1 MSGICGIWARGP
13 HRSGL
18 SRRVQAGL
26 DAMAHRGRDGMSIY
40 PAGPAALGHCLFDT
54 GCNGML
60 VDEDGHAIAF
70 DGRID
75 NREELTALLGPES
88 VDAGHG
94 AGRLNDAALLLQT
107 YRRFGTSLPEHLR
120 GDFAIAILDPQR
132 SALFLCRDHMGVK
145 PLFYREDGGTIHF
158 ASEIKGLRAM
168 ARDRPFTV
176 REAAL
181 KGYVEGQLAVG
192 PPECTYYKEVNRL
205 LPGHWALASNDGFEI
220 APYWTLDPD
229 LPTAR
234 RDGPEQLR
242 TLFTQA
248 VNRRL
253 RATQPVGALLSGGID
268 SSSIVSL
275 IGAGETRRRPE
286 SVKVCSLVFAAEDAR
301 DESAYIDAV
310 VDAHRL
316 DSVKIDGSQFTAF
329 QGIDE
334 IVAEQDHPVPA
345 PNIPSFRQFL
355 RRLPA
360 ECGTRIFLD
369 GHGGDEAISHGD
381 GLFQELAE
389 SGRWVRL
396 WQAMGEIDY
405 LAGKRAGA
413 FAGLVRRKG
422 LNGWRRKIGR
432 LVKWRRAGERDFR
445 RSTCDGKAR
454 PFEQAL
460 HLHKLSTPLFVSALE
475 GLDHNAA
482 AAGVEIRM
490 PFLDVDLLE
499 FCVTVPAAEKW
510 SGGLSRVIIRRALCD
525 VLPPEIAN
533 RPDKFDFTD
542 RVRRSLWI
550 DHAALVEHALR
561 DSLGRLAPFA
571 DLEEL
576 RGKWRKLRDSGE
588 LDGAGFQ
595 QIWRAVMLSRWLAAQ
610 ETGSALQR
618 SEPLVAQT
626 G

>member
-1 MSGICGIWARGP
+1 MSGVCGIWTREPDRA
-13 HRSGL
+13 GL

-26 DAMAHRGRDGMSIY
+26 DAMVHRGRDGMSIY
-40 PAGPAALGHCLFDT
+40 PAGSAALGHCLFDT

-60 VDEDGHAIAF
+60 VDEGGHAIAF

-75 NREELTALLGPES
+75 NREQLTSLLAAES
-88 VDAGHG
+88 VEVGHG
-94 AGRLNDAALLLQT
+94 AGRLNDTALLLLA
-107 YRRFGTSLPEHLR
+107 YRRFGTSLPEYLR
-120 GDFAIAILDPQR
+120 GDFAIAILDPER
-132 SALFLCRDHMGVK
+132 SALFLCRDHMGIK
-145 PLFYREDGGTIHF
+145 PLFYRADGGTFHF
-158 ASEIKGLRAM
+158 ASEIKALRAIAQDCQFM
-168 ARDRPFTV
+168 V
-176 REAAL
+176 RKAAL
-181 KGYVEGQLAVG
+181 KGYVDGQLPVG
-192 PPECTYYKEVNRL
+192 EPARTYYEEVQRL
-205 LPGHWALASNDGFEI
+205 LPGHWALVTDDGVEI
-220 APYWTLDPD
+220 ATYWRLDPD
-229 LPTAR
+229 LPTVR

-242 TLFTQA
+242 ALFAQA

-286 SVKVCSLVFAAEDAR
+286 SVKVCSLVFAAEDVR

-310 VDAHRL
+310 VDAYGL
-316 DSVKIDGSQFTAF
+316 DSLKIDGSQFTAF

-355 RRLPA
+355 RRLPV
-360 ECGTRIFLD
+360 ESGTRIFLD
-369 GHGGDEAISHGD
+369 GHGGDEAISHGN
-381 GLFQELAE
+381 GFFQELAE
-389 SGRWVRL
+389 SGRWIRL
-396 WQAMGEIDY
+396 WQAMGELDY
-405 LAGKRAGA
+405 LEDKRARA
-413 FAGLVRRKG
+413 FAGLLRRKG

-432 LVKWRRAGERDFR
+432 MVKRRRAGERDFR
-445 RSTCDGKAR
+445 RRSRDGKDR

-460 HLHKLSTPLFVSALE
+460 HLHQLSTPLFATALE

-490 PFLDVDLLE
+490 PFVDVDLLE

-510 SGGLSRVIIRRALCD
+510 CGGLSRVIIRRALHD
-525 VLPPEIAN
+525 VLPPEIAT

-550 DHAALVEHALR
+550 DHAALVEHALC
-561 DSLGRLAPFA
+561 DSSGRLAQFA
-571 DLEEL
+571 DVEDL
-576 RGKWRKLRDSGE
+576 RGKWKTLRNSGE
-588 LDGAGFQ
+588 LDGPGFQ
-595 QIWRAVMLSRWLAAQ
+595 QIWRAVTLSRWLAAQ
-610 ETGSALQR
+610 ETGPAPLR
-618 SEPLVAQT
+618 SEPLVAHT

>member
-1 MSGICGIWARGP
+1 MSGVCGIWAREP
-13 HRSGL
+13 DRIGL

-40 PAGPAALGHCLFDT
+40 PSGPAALGHCLFDT

-60 VDEDGHAIAF
+60 VDEDGYAIAF

-75 NREELTALLGPES
+75 NREELTSLIAPEC
-88 VDAGHG
+88 VEAG
-94 AGRLNDAALLLQT
+94 AGKLNDTALLLQA
-107 YRRFGTSLPEHLR
+107 YRRFGTSLPEQLR
-120 GDFAIAILDPQR
+120 GDFAIAILDPGR
-132 SALFLCRDHMGVK
+132 SALYLCRDHMGIK
-145 PLFYREDGGTIHF
+145 PLFYRADGDTFHF

-168 ARDRPFTV
+168 ARDCPFTV
-176 REAAL
+176 RNAAL
-181 KGYVEGQLAVG
+181 KGYIDGQLAIG
-192 PPECTYYKEVNRL
+192 QPERTYYEEVRRL
-205 LPGHWALASNDGFEI
+205 LPGHWALVTDDGLEI
-220 APYWTLDPD
+220 ATYWTLDPD
-229 LPTAR
+229 LPAAR

-242 TLFTQA
+242 ALFTQA

-253 RATQPVGALLSGGID
+253 RSTQQVGALLSGGID
-268 SSSIVSL
+268 SSSIASL

-286 SVKVCSLVFAAEDAR
+286 SVKVCSLIFAAEDGR
-301 DESAYIDAV
+301 DESLYIDAV
-310 VDAHRL
+310 VNAHGL
-316 DSVKIDGSQFTAF
+316 DSVKVDGSHFTAF

-355 RRLPA
+355 RRLPQ
-360 ECGTRIFLD
+360 ESGTRIFLD

-389 SGRWVRL
+389 SGRWLRL

-405 LAGKRAGA
+405 LASKRGRE
-413 FAGLVRRKG
+413 FVGLVRRKG

-432 LVKWRRAGERDFR
+432 LVKWRRSGQRDFR
-445 RSTCDGKAR
+445 RHTPDGKVR

-460 HLHKLSTPLFVSALE
+460 HLHKLSTPLFVTALE

-510 SGGLSRVIIRRALCD
+510 CGGLSRAIIRRALHD
-525 VLPPEIAN
+525 VLPPEIAT

-561 DSLGRLAPFA
+561 DSSDRLAEFA
-571 DLEEL
+571 DVEDL
-576 RGKWRKLRDSGE
+576 RGKWQTLRESGE

-595 QIWRAVMLSRWLAAQ
+595 QIWRAVTLSRWLAAQ
-610 ETGSALQR
+610 ETGPAPQL
-618 SEPLVAQT
+618 SEPLMHT

>member
-1 MSGICGIWARGP
+1 MSGICGIWTREP
-13 HRSGL
+13 DRTGL

-75 NREELTALLGPES
+75 NREELTALLSPKSMEP
-88 VDAGHG
+88 AHG
-94 AGRLNDAALLLQT
+94 AGRLNDTALLLQA
-107 YRRFGTSLPEHLR
+107 YRHFGTSLPKHLR

-132 SALFLCRDHMGVK
+132 SALFLCRDHMGIK
-145 PLFYREDGGTIHF
+145 PLFYRADGSTFHF
-158 ASEIKGLRAM
+158 ASEIKGLRSM
-168 ARDRPFTV
+168 AQDCQFTV
-176 REAAL
+176 RDAAL
-181 KGYVEGQLAVG
+181 KGYVDGQLATG
-192 PPECTYYKEVNRL
+192 DPERTYYEEVQRL
-205 LPGHWALASNDGFEI
+205 LPGHWALVSDDWLEI
-220 APYWTLDPD
+220 TPYWKLDPD

-242 TLFTQA
+242 ALFTQA

-301 DESAYIDAV
+301 DESPYIDAV
-310 VDAHRL
+310 VDAHGL
-316 DSVKIDGSQFTAF
+316 DGLKIDGSQFTAF
-329 QGIDE
+329 QEIDE

-355 RRLPA
+355 RRLPMA
-360 ECGTRIFLD
+360 SGTRIFLD

-396 WQAMGEIDY
+396 WQVMGEINY
-405 LAGKRAGA
+405 LTGKRGREYAS
-413 FAGLVRRKG
+413 LIRRKG
-422 LNGWRRKIGR
+422 LNGWRRKIGL
-432 LVKWRRAGERDFR
+432 LVKWGRPGERDFKR
-445 RSTCDGKAR
+445 YTRGGKHR
-454 PFEQAL
+454 PFEQGL
-460 HLHKLSTPLFVSALE
+460 HLHKLSTPLFLTALE

-490 PFLDVDLLE
+490 PFLDIDLLE

-510 SGGLSRVIIRRALCD
+510 RGGLSRVIIRRALHD
-525 VLPPEIAN
+525 VLPPMIAT

-550 DHAALVEHALR
+550 DHAALVEHALC
-561 DSLGRLAPFA
+561 DSSGRLARFA
-571 DLEEL
+571 EVEDL
-576 RGKWRKLRDSGE
+576 RGQWKKLRESGE

-595 QIWRAVMLSRWLAAQ
+595 RIWRAVTLSRWLAAQ
-610 ETGSALQR
+610 ETGPAPQR
-618 SEPLVAQT
+618 SEPLVAHS